1 MKQDWT
7 RQINELDQYFQRTE
21 LPPAFKLS
29 EHERIV
35 HLSTFISS
43 HISICRAYNGNEFYL
58 PYLRR
63 LLRIKQLLQNAG
75 N

>member
-35 HLSTFISS
+35 HLSTFIRILVSAGRITVTS
-43 HISICRAYNGNEFYL
+43 LFAIPTPAPAYKTTAAECR
-58 PYLRR
+58 
-63 LLRIKQLLQNAG
+63 
-75 N
+75 